1 MERHLT
7 GLESLRFPSPYSRD
21 DFSLLEQEVA
31 RLQGEI
37 TRQMAASLW
46 RGIRKTASAVAR
58 FFVLVA
64 KAGAA
69 SRLYEELNRLDDAT
83 LANLGLNREAI
94 PGFVAASM
102 EDGSVQWPTAA
113 LPAAALQTLDGHA
126 DASIADNDLAQR
138 RVAA

>member
-1 MERHLT
+1 MERYLSE
-7 GLESLRFPSPYSRD
+7 LESLRFPSPYSRD
-21 DFSLLEQEVA
+21 DFSLLEKEVA

-46 RGIRKTASAVAR
+46 RGIRRTASAMTR

-83 LANLGLNREAI
+83 LANLGLSRDAI
-94 PGFVAASM
+94 PEFVAASM
-102 EDGSVQWPTAA
+102 EDGGVRWSAA
-113 LPAAALQTLDGHA
+113 AVPAAALQTVNSHA
-126 DASIADNDLAQR
+126 DASVADNDLAQR
-138 RVAA
+138 RAA

>member
-7 GLESLRFPSPYSRD
+7 ELESLRFPSPYSRD
-21 DFSLLEQEVA
+21 DFSLLEKEVA
-31 RLQGEI
+31 RLQAEM

-69 SRLYEELNRLDDAT
+69 SRLYDELNRMDDAT
-83 LANLGLNREAI
+83 LANLGLSREAI
-94 PGFVAASM
+94 PEFVVASM
-102 EDGSVQWPTAA
+102 EDGTVQWPTAA
-113 LPAAALQTLDGHA
+113 VPAAALQTIDGRSEA
-126 DASIADNDLAQR
+126 TIADNDMGQR
-138 RVAA
+138 RAA